1 MADVS
6 RNFELSVAEDHMAVL
21 LKWRVRERQVDS
33 VAEKIREDIAALGVA
48 QVPSVEEL
56 AKRLRD
62 AGSEGQ
68 MVTIT
73 LVEGKW
79 PVTPRDGSVEWAQ
92 DFFSGGFAVDDK
104 TGAIDYWRRAEQR
117 GVKQGQLLVTAV
129 TAKQG
134 EPGIDVFGR
143 KVPVRRARRARVR
156 RGPNVRVEEQGD
168 DVLRFYAAA
177 AGRLRWSS
185 DLLAVDPVYTIPG
198 NVGLETGYIDHP
210 GSIVVRG
217 DVLSGSRITSSG
229 DIEVMGTVEAADIET
244 EGSLTVRR
252 GVAGAGGRRIRVGGS
267 FHARF
272 IMNVRLEAGGDV
284 VAERDV
290 INSVVKTRG
299 ALRMPVG
306 RVAGGEVMA
315 LGGIVVGQGGSEGNV
330 PTLLVAGEDFWI
342 GDAIGAK
349 ERQAE
354 QLERDLQKLRNAA
367 GPLALR
373 GKKRLTAE
381 QKEIVEKLLK
391 QISEADARLED
402 LRDDIAKMQEE
413 SRLRAKPEIVVNA
426 TVYPETTLAIRGKSL
441 RVREAVRGPLRASV
455 VAGKVDLSPL

>member
-1 MADVS
+1 
-6 RNFELSVAEDHMAVL
+6 
-21 LKWRVRERQVDS
+21 
-33 VAEKIREDIAALGVA
+33 
-48 QVPSVEEL
+48 
-56 AKRLRD
+56 
-62 AGSEGQ
+62 
-68 MVTIT
+68 
-73 LVEGKW
+73 
-79 PVTPRDGSVEWAQ
+79 
-92 DFFSGGFAVDDK
+92 
-104 TGAIDYWRRAEQR
+104 
-117 GVKQGQLLVTAV
+117 
-129 TAKQG
+129 
-134 EPGIDVFGR
+134 
-143 KVPVRRARRARVR
+143 
-156 RGPNVRVEEQGD
+156 
-168 DVLRFYAAA
+168 
-177 AGRLRWSS
+177 
-185 DLLAVDPVYTIPG
+185 
-198 NVGLETGYIDHP
+198 
-210 GSIVVRG
+210 
-217 DVLSGSRITSSG
+217 
-229 DIEVMGTVEAADIET
+229 
-244 EGSLTVRR
+244 
-252 GVAGAGGRRIRVGGS
+252 
-267 FHARF
+267 
-272 IMNVRLEAGGDV
+272 
-284 VAERDV
+284 
-290 INSVVKTRG
+290 
-299 ALRMPVG
+299 MPVG